1 MKIRFA
7 QTRLFSSRLVFVRS
21 DARSATMLLSD
32 AKGNNEGEK
41 VKMKVSMY
49 SRDRDIWD
57 NEDNQE
63 DEEEDGLIVIGK
75 SHYNSRIIGMEWTRD
90 KTLELLR
97 EYQQRRVLWDW
108 NARGYRDRTKRKR
121 AIQELAEILSCN
133 TLEVEKKITNLKC
146 QYSREVHKIQNS
158 RDVATRP
165 DDVYVS
171 KWFAFK
177 AMQFLQF
184 GTRRYSK
191 RKKKVEEESK
201 LQEEE
206 YLVSNIDPEYIT
218 FIDCNEETNGST
230 TGSLNASLSEDAE
243 ESFSSSLKTMELYNT
258 SLPGPNSPLA
268 ELEETGQTLNLK
280 RTSPNQ
286 MKKTKE
292 EFVKF
297 GESIAVQLAEIPD
310 SYSRSVAKLRINQ
323 ILFEAEIG
331 VYAQTRR

>member
-1 MKIRFA
+1 
-7 QTRLFSSRLVFVRS
+7 
-21 DARSATMLLSD
+21 
-32 AKGNNEGEK
+32 
-41 VKMKVSMY
+41 
-49 SRDRDIWD
+49 
-57 NEDNQE
+57 
-63 DEEEDGLIVIGK
+63 
-75 SHYNSRIIGMEWTRD
+75 MEWTRE
-90 KTLELLR
+90 KTLDLLR

-121 AIQELAEILSCN
+121 AIQELADALGCN
-133 TLEVEKKITNLKC
+133 TLEIEKKVTNLKC

-158 RDVATRP
+158 KDAAAGP

-191 RKKKVEEESK
+191 RKKKAEEQSK
-201 LQEEE
+201 LQEE
-206 YLVSNIDPEYIT
+206 YIVSDIDPESIT
-218 FIDCNEETNGST
+218 FMHYKDEEEAIGFT
-230 TGSLNASLSEDAE
+230 TGSPNASLSEDAE
-243 ESFSSSLKTMELYNT
+243 ESSLSSLKAIQRYTD
-258 SLPGPNSPLA
+258 SLTEYSNNPIHDEDNCEDECS
-268 ELEETGQTLNLK
+268 
-280 RTSPNQ
+280 RNQ
-286 MKKTKE
+286 RERKKTKE
-292 EFVKF
+292 EFLKF

>member
-1 MKIRFA
+1 
-7 QTRLFSSRLVFVRS
+7 
-21 DARSATMLLSD
+21 
-32 AKGNNEGEK
+32 
-41 VKMKVSMY
+41 MY
-49 SRDRDIWD
+49 YRDRDIW
-57 NEDNQE
+57 NNKDNQE
-63 DEEEDGLIVIGK
+63 DEEENNLIVIGRN
-75 SHYNSRIIGMEWTRD
+75 HYNSCLIGMEWTRD

-158 RDVATRP
+158 RDVATRL

-191 RKKKVEEESK
+191 RKKKIEEEST
-201 LQEEE
+201 LQEE
-206 YLVSNIDPEYIT
+206 YLVSDIDPECIT
-218 FIDCNEETNGST
+218 FVDYNEETNGST

-243 ESFSSSLKTMELYNT
+243 ESSSSSLKVIELCNS
-258 SLPGPNSPLA
+258 SLPRPKNPLA
-268 ELEETGQTLNLK
+268 DIKETGQTLNLEK
-280 RTSPNQ
+280 ASPNQ
-286 MKKTKE
+286 TKKTKE